1 MVGILIPKEKEKAEE
16 ASLKRGFSKKMGVKD
31 MANLI
36 GYLEYGH
43 HAGTVHRLAH
53 KKISS
58 RLATWTGNI
67 TTYLDKDGDAHV
79 DVDGAEVWRG
89 NIHKLKKVI

>member
-1 MVGILIPKEKEKAEE
+1 M
-16 ASLKRGFSKKMGVKD
+16 

-53 KKISS
+53 KNISA
-58 RLATWTGNI
+58 RLATWQGTIN
-67 TTYLDKDGDAHV
+67 THLDKDGNAIV

-89 NIHKLKKVI
+89 NINKLKKVV